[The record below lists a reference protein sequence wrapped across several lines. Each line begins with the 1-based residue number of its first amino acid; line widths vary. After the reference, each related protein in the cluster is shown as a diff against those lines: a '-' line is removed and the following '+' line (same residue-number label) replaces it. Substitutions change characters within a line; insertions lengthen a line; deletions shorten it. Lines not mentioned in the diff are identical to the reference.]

1 MEKLKKILEKNDI
14 TLLRNPFY
22 YTVLL
27 GYSKKKGYYEG
38 KSFVGETLEKA
49 IEKAYDFL
57 TGNESKES

>member
-1 MEKLKKILEKNDI
+1 MEKLKEILKENDI

-22 YTVLL
+22 YMLIL

-38 KSFVGETLEKA
+38 KNFVGKTLEEA

-57 TGNESKES
+57 MGMHK